1 MSPFHLMPKFREL
14 ENNLTD
20 SYLELKK
27 AIFSSET
34 FWLRQSHDPVTQQPT
49 EDYMWFSHPIIARPL
64 PPETPYSV
72 VRSSLTDLCTK
83 VLVEILLHNNIK
95 IECFHRICINLLTQQ
110 PEPRESEVHIDHS
123 FDYRHIIIYLD
134 DSDGDTIMY
143 NSKHRIVDRSSPEE
157 DKVILF
163 GKCQHSGE
171 FPIKHPKRTI
181 LVATFS

>member
-1 MSPFHLMPKFREL
+1 MK
-14 ENNLTD
+14 
-20 SYLELKK
+20 
-27 AIFSSET
+27 
-34 FWLRQSHDPVTQQPT
+34 
-49 EDYMWFSHPIIARPL
+49 
-64 PPETPYSV
+64 
-72 VRSSLTDLCTK
+72 K
-83 VLVEILLHNNIK
+83 VLAIAGILALIFTPRLSFSDH
-95 IECFHRICINLLTQQ
+95 L
-110 PEPRESEVHIDHS
+110 EPRESEIHIDHS

-143 NSKHRIVDRSSPEE
+143 NSKHRIVDRSSPKE